1 MTNWLAGYSESIR
14 LLQDSEKKVQC
25 SRQDENFGN
34 NSGQVLLFLHKHIYW
49 VFNRTDFYIFCIV
62 DNTNTNLFSPLLK
75 TPPRQTNFLSDGINK
90 SKVIRA
96 GTVYNAKI
104 THSI

>member
-34 NSGQVLLFLHKHIYW
+34 NSGQVLLFFAQTH
-49 VFNRTDFYIFCIV
+49 
-62 DNTNTNLFSPLLK
+62 LL
-75 TPPRQTNFLSDGINK
+75 GIQQN
-90 SKVIRA
+90 
-96 GTVYNAKI
+96 
-104 THSI
+104 